1 MTRGHLHLMESSPN
15 IGSRLGRLSKSI
27 RITHM
32 NQTNSQISLSGFN
45 STLKEGGGEHLIEDQ
60 SVTST
65 HRLRLSSTKGPAWKP
80 PSTFNTVRLNL
91 NQSNSN
97 SISVL
102 AVSPAPLIVNGFR
115 TVLRPS
121 ESVGSSLTTPLGA
134 SRSDLVAS

>member
-27 RITHM
+27 RITQI

-45 STLKEGGGEHLIEDQ
+45 STLKEGEHLIEDQ

-80 PSTFNTVRLNL
+80 STANTVRLNL

-102 AVSPAPLIVNGFR
+102 AVSPAPLVNGFR